1 MNIVPALTYHIN
13 LALPVDFTEL
23 GARLLAEPGS
33 VYGPKWSQMS
43 GDLSNIAGT
52 KHFLW

>member
-13 LALPVDFTEL
+13 LAFPAGFTEL

-33 VYGPKWSQMS
+33 VYGPKRSKMS
-43 GDLSNIAGT
+43 GNLSNIAGT